1 VIWENLGLHWLAVSF
16 ALAAKRRRTPIQ
28 VSPKTTMAYT
38 LAYLGIRSLHISAAA
53 VPVEHTAARELALLT
68 GAKISLAARPDAG
81 VNVVLASRRWAKKL
95 PTAARD

>member
-1 VIWENLGLHWLAVSF
+1 MSF
-16 ALAAKRRRTPIQ
+16 ELAAKLRRTPIRL
-28 VSPKTTMAYT
+28 SPKTSMAST
-38 LAYLGIRSLHISAAA
+38 VASLGIRSLHILAAA
-53 VPVEHTAARELALLT
+53 LPVEHTTARELALLT